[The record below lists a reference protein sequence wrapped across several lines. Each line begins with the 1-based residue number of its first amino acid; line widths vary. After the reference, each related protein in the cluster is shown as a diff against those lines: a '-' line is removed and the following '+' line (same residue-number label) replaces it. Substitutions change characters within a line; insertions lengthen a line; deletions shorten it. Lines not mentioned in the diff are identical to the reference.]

1 MVEESRLAPTDVAA
15 QAAYAAAR
23 EAGVETVWE
32 RYRAQLPQCGFGELG
47 ICCRI
52 CLQGPC
58 RIDPFGEG
66 PQLGICGASADTIVA
81 RNLARMVA
89 GGTAAHAGHAHHL
102 AHVLKEWAAG
112 AAPDYPVRDE
122 AKLRRLA
129 ERLGI
134 EAGARDVNELAR
146 LVAEAALAEFG
157 VAERPTSWAASFLTA
172 GRLDAFKAGGLLPS
186 GIDAAISEIMHRTT
200 MGVDADPVNVLLGA
214 VKTSVADMTACHMA
228 TDLADVL
235 FGTPRPVV
243 TEANL
248 GLLKAGAVNVALH
261 GHSPLLSDLLVQVA
275 REMQEEARAAGAPEG
290 INLVGICCTGNE
302 VLMRHG
308 VGPVVHS
315 TSQELALATG
325 CVDALV
331 VDYQCVFPGL
341 TQVAACFGTP
351 VVTTM
356 DIAKMTGA
364 THVEFTP
371 HHAAE
376 KAREILRLAIRAYG
390 RRAGRPV
397 RIPALKTRVVAGFS
411 VEAIVAALARL
422 DTADPLKPLID
433 NIVNGNIRGVALF
446 AGCNNVK
453 IPQDSFH
460 LSLARRLLEAGVLV
474 LATGCAAGAFARH
487 GLLDPAAT
495 PQVCRPGL
503 AAVLQAIGEA
513 NELGG
518 PLPPA
523 LHIGSCVDNSRA
535 VDIAVALANRLGV
548 DLPRLPVVATA
559 PEPMTEKAVAI
570 GTWAV
575 ALGLPVHVG
584 LAPPVLGSKLVT
596 EVLTRKVKELLGG
609 QFVVATEPEAAA
621 EALLAII
628 DERRKGLG
636 L

>member
-23 EAGVETVWE
+23 EAGAETVWE

-66 PQLGICGASADTIVA
+66 PQLGVCGASADTIVA

-134 EAGARDVNELAR
+134 EAGGRDVNELAR

-157 VAERPTSWAASFLTA
+157 LADRPTSWPASFLTA
-172 GRLDAFKAGGLLPS
+172 GRLNAFKAGGLLPS
-186 GIDAAISEIMHRTT
+186 GIDAAVSEIMHRTT
-200 MGVDADPVNVLLGA
+200 MGVDADPVNILLGA
-214 VKTSVADMTACHMA
+214 VKTSLADMTACHMA

-248 GLLKAGAVNVALH
+248 GLLKPDSVNVALH

-315 TSQELALATG
+315 TSQELVLATG
-325 CVDALV
+325 CLDALV

-356 DIAKMTGA
+356 DIAKMVGA

-397 RIPALKTRVVAGFS
+397 RIPAHKARVVAGFS

-422 DTADPLKPLID
+422 DAADPLKPLID

-460 LSLARRLLEAGVLV
+460 LALARRLLEAGVLV

-495 PQVCRPGL
+495 PRVCSPGL

-535 VDIAVALANRLGV
+535 VDIAVAVANRLGV

-628 DERRKGLG
+628 EERRKGLG

>member
-1 MVEESRLAPTDVAA
+1 MVEESRLQPTDVAA

-32 RYRAQLPQCGFGELG
+32 RYRAQVPQCGFGELG

-66 PQLGICGASADTIVA
+66 PQLGVCGASADTIVA

-102 AHVLKEWAAG
+102 AHVLKEWASG
-112 AAPDYPVRDE
+112 TAPDYPVRDE

-134 EAGARDVNELAR
+134 EAGTRDAKELAR
-146 LVAEAALAEFG
+146 LVADAALAEFW
-157 VAERPTSWAASFLTA
+157 VVDRPASWAASFLTPE
-172 GRLDAFKAGGLLPS
+172 RLNAFRAGGLMPA
-186 GIDAAISEIMHRTT
+186 GIDAAVSEIMHRTT
-200 MGVDADPVNVLLGA
+200 MGVDADPVNILLGA

-248 GLLKAGAVNVALH
+248 GLLKPDAVNVALH

-275 REMQEEARAAGAPEG
+275 RELQEEARAAGAPEG

-308 VGPVVHS
+308 IGPVVHS

-325 CVDALV
+325 CLDALV
-331 VDYQCVFPGL
+331 VDYQCVFPSL
-341 TQVAACFGTP
+341 IQVAACFGTP

-356 DIAKMTGA
+356 DLAKIPGA

-376 KAREILRLAIRAYG
+376 KAREILRLAIKAYG

-397 RIPALKTRVVAGFS
+397 RIPARKERVVAGFS

-422 DTADPLKPLID
+422 DAADPLKPLID
-433 NIVNGNIRGVALF
+433 NIANGNIRGVALF

-453 IPQDSFH
+453 ILQDSFH
-460 LSLARRLLEAGVLV
+460 LALARRLLEAGVLV

-495 PQVCRPGL
+495 PQVCSPGL

-535 VDIAVALANRLGV
+535 VDLAVAVANRLGV

-609 QFVVATEPEAAA
+609 HFVVATEPEAAA